1 MTLVLVSLLTPQHP
15 TEVSGRR
22 GSRVSVLDGQ
32 SRGVIHVEKEVIS
45 CIRAEYV
52 FESICNENNNPGQY
66 MVGHLLEF
74 GN

>member
-1 MTLVLVSLLTPQHP
+1 MTLVSVSLLSPQQL
-15 TEVSGRR
+15 TAVAGRR

-45 CIRAEYV
+45 CIRV
-52 FESICNENNNPGQY
+52 VCSFELVCNENNNPGQY